1 MHTLNCNRN
10 LGINLNRG
18 AGNLTSMAMLGQCQ
32 CYCPAMPGNVSGA
45 GAGSREEVTTFP
57 AAWGHDARDVY
68 YLQAEYLHCTQQPH
82 TALHYALYTD
92 FSCN

>member
-1 MHTLNCNRN
+1 MRQKN
-10 LGINLNRG
+10 GINLNRG

-82 TALHYALYTD
+82 TALTVH
-92 FSCN
+92 